1 MYIYGG
7 GGDSVIVEI
16 LQNKIMVGAAEAD
29 TGSTNPL
36 TNIPYSSQYY
46 DIKKAIDKIPASN
59 PDVKKELGKLLDTND
74 VILLTGETG
83 SGKSVRVP
91 SLVLEHYGYNAQ
103 IVCTQPR
110 TVNASNISTFVSKI
124 LDVKIGEEVG
134 FKFKHND
141 QTSAK
146 TKLLYATD
154 GTIAAQ
160 QFGEQARGEELFGAF
175 DVVIIDEAH
184 ERSIQIDFLLLF
196 IKRYLAQRKAGD
208 VGGAATDKPKKFI
221 IMSATVELETF
232 RKYFADSSIG
242 EISISGR
249 TYPVTQHFAPKP
261 TDDYMA
267 AIKEKVLDVVNGMGG
282 VAGGK
287 EDSGGSK
294 DKENSGGSTTNM
306 VPGDILVF
314 LSSKREIDEL
324 VREINERLHAKM
336 SKQVVAVPLY
346 SGLTP
351 EQQHLA
357 VDGEA
362 FKQKPVSQIAR
373 GSKVN
378 ETAEIKI
385 VVSTEIAETGV
396 TVDGVV
402 YVIESGKALE
412 STYDTTR
419 REDVLVQAFIPK
431 AAVKQRIGRAGRTRP
446 GIAYHIYTEAEYA
459 KFPDFKQPD
468 IRTTNI
474 DSELMKLLM
483 FKGVDTVGELR
494 KVLCEMIEPPSELQ
508 IKSTL
513 RFLAVL
519 NIISS
524 DKPDG
529 KITTVGECIYALRID
544 VQLALALLSAKNYK
558 VPYDESLDVIAV
570 LQTESSVSRWFVAPP
585 MTDKRAVGQFRDFKK
600 KYTSAYGD
608 VFSLYRLY
616 RHFQEY
622 KLGADKR
629 FVRFQTMMEVGR
641 NRKGIAEAF
650 RKVED
655 KCHLERLGDAASQME
670 KNIIQ
675 TFMQGYYNQTAT
687 LKSKKN
693 VSGRE
698 VYVYQLDSPPAPELG
713 KQTIE
718 VEPGRDNTMSR
729 LSKKIMYLG
738 VSNINGSR
746 RFNGIINITET
757 DLLSKVEKMYMGGVE
772 RVGDKIALLG

>member
-1 MYIYGG
+1 MT
-7 GGDSVIVEI
+7 E
-16 LQNKIMVGAAEAD
+16 
-29 TGSTNPL
+29 STNPL
-36 TNIPYSSQYY
+36 TGVSYSTDYY
-46 DIKKAIDKIPASN
+46 DIKKKIDAIPASN
-59 PDVKKELGKLLDTND
+59 PDVKKELGNLLDTND
-74 VILLTGETG
+74 IILLTGETG

-91 SLVLEHYGYNAQ
+91 SLVLEHYGYDAQ

-110 TVNASNISTFVSKI
+110 TVNASNIATFVSKI

-134 FKFKHND
+134 FKFRHND
-141 QTSAK
+141 QTSSK

-160 QFGEQARGEELFGAF
+160 QFGEQARGEELFSAF

-208 VGGAATDKPKKFI
+208 TAHTDKPKKFI

-249 TYPVTQHFAPKP
+249 TYPVTRHFTTKP
-261 TDDYMA
+261 VEDYNV
-267 AIKEKVLDVVNGMGG
+267 AIREKIMDIVNGISDKTTDK
-282 VAGGK
+282 ASDKTTDTATDKTTGGK
-287 EDSGGSK
+287 DATK
-294 DKENSGGSTTNM
+294 DNNEVKTKDDKDDKANNNNGN
-306 VPGDILVF
+306 PIGDILVF

-324 VREINERLHAKM
+324 VREINEKLHAKM
-336 SKQVVAVPLY
+336 NKQVVAVPLY

-373 GSKVN
+373 GSKVG
-378 ETAEIKI
+378 EVAEIKI
-385 VVSTEIAETGV
+385 VASTEIAETGV
-396 TVDGVV
+396 TVDGIV
-402 YVIESGKALE
+402 YVIESGKVLD

-419 REDVLVQAFIPK
+419 REDVLVQTFIPK

-446 GIAYHIYTEAEYA
+446 GIAYHMYTESEYE

-524 DKPDG
+524 DKPEG
-529 KITTVGECIYALRID
+529 KITNVGECIYALRID
-544 VQLALALLSAKNYK
+544 VQLALVLLSAKNYK
-558 VPYDESLDVIAV
+558 VPYDEMLDVIAV
-570 LQTESSVSRWFVAPP
+570 LQTESSISRWFVMPP
-585 MTDKRAVGQFRDFKK
+585 MTDKRAMQQFRDFKK

-622 KLGADKR
+622 KLGSDKR

-641 NRKGIAEAF
+641 NRKAIADTF

-655 KCHLERLGDAASQME
+655 KCHLEQLGPAAPQME

-693 VSGRE
+693 VAGKE
-698 VYVYQLDSPPAPELG
+698 IYTYQLDSPPAPELG
-713 KQTIE
+713 KQTVE
-718 VEPGRDNTMSR
+718 VELGRDNTMSR
-729 LSKKIMYLG
+729 LSKKIMYIG
-738 VSNINGSR
+738 VSNVNDKR
-746 RFNGIINITET
+746 KFNGIINITET
-757 DLLSKVEKMYMGGVE
+757 DLLSKVEKMYMGGVD
-772 RVGDKIALLG
+772 RVGDKIAMLFQE